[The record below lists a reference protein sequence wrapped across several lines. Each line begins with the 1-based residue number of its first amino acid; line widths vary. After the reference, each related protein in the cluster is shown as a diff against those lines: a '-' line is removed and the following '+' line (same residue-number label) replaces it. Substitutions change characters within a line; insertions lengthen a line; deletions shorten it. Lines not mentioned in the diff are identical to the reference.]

1 MNTHYDTLGVPE
13 DATQDEIK
21 AAYRLLIRKNHP
33 DLTGAEG
40 EAKTAL
46 VNAAFTV
53 IGDPDSRTLYNADL
67 RMQRRYDEPEPQV
80 SYGDP
85 MPTYVPPS
93 TGHHPDDPVF
103 AENTAEFVDEDGDG
117 LPDTPTRFI
126 DFWDHPVT
134 RRKLVTGI
142 VGFAL
147 LVAAAVSAIFLPN
160 PLLAVPALILI
171 AATAFIW
178 RPRPLL
184 WLGLAVGAALPFLI
198 PFAQTRGE
206 TVVIPAV
213 VFFGLI
219 AIATYPLRIGVVSL
233 RSVLAQLSAERAERA
248 RVKREAAAQAHAEQV
263 ARKRAEKEAEHQRAA
278 AERRAARQAK
288 RRP

>member
-1 MNTHYDTLGVPE
+1 MDATHYETLGVPE

-21 AAYRLLIRKNHP
+21 AAYRILIRKNHP
-33 DLTGAEG
+33 DLIGEEG
-40 EAKTAL
+40 ERKTAL

-67 RMQRRYDEPEPQV
+67 RIQRRYESPEPQ
-80 SYGDP
+80 SGDP
-85 MPTYVPPS
+85 MPTYVPPDV
-93 TGHHPDDPVF
+93 GHHPDDLVY
-103 AENTAEFVDEDGDG
+103 AENAAEFVDEDGDG

-147 LVAAAVSAIFLPN
+147 LIAASVSVIFLPQTTY
-160 PLLAVPALILI
+160 AVPAFVGILFV
-171 AATAFIW
+171 AFMW
-178 RPRPLL
+178 RPPLLL
-184 WLGLAVGAALPFLI
+184 WLGFAVGAAIPFI
-198 PFAQTRGE
+198 VPFAQTRGDMI
-206 TVVIPAV
+206 VMSAVI
-213 VFFGLI
+213 FFALI
-219 AIATYPLRIGVVSL
+219 AIAAYPLRIGVVSL
-233 RSVLAQLSAERAERA
+233 RSVLAQLSAERADRA
-248 RVKREAAAQAHAEQV
+248 RVKREAAARAHAEQV
-263 ARKRAEKEAEHQRAA
+263 AQRRAEKEAEHQRAA